1 MIINK
6 MKLKRKIQAFLLVC
20 LFLVSLI
27 NYSCDT
33 YARDTYLSAYN
44 QTVYNQNNGIGNNEV
59 NCILQSSSGYIWIGT
74 DGGLYR
80 YNGSSFAAINLWNTD
95 SADVYSINCLMQD
108 TSGRVW
114 IGTGNYGLFYL
125 KDGEYKHLENEYY
138 DGIKTITD
146 ICETGDGSIFVSTPK
161 GMYIVTDG
169 EDGNAALNMLME
181 DELSGI
187 EFGKMATD
195 GDKVYAIS
203 GNSDLYIF
211 NGNDN
216 YEVINTQ
223 EMTGG
228 DDLNC
233 ITIINDRIYAGTSGR
248 NIVVIR
254 NAYNFSLLETELYG
268 INKIFVDSNGYI
280 WTCADNGIGFFDVG
294 NTFIKLSECEIDSYL
309 SDIIEDYEGNYWV
322 ASYRMGVLL
331 LSKSKFVDYN
341 MYSGMQE
348 TMVNA
353 VFVYKNNQYI
363 CTDDGLIIYSM
374 TGERVTNALTEALD
388 GISIRDIMT
397 DSEGNLW
404 ISTYRKYGLIKYNFN
419 EENIEDALLSITRGT
434 GLPSNSVNACIE
446 LDNGNIA
453 AATTEGIAV
462 ISKTGEVLHTFGK
475 KDGLAQDNVLC
486 IFQDKKGYIYAGTDG
501 GELYIFQRNISEIKE
516 KYDSE
521 NGLNAGMILSIKEG
535 EKGVWIG
542 TDNGL
547 GFYNDTYRSVSNIEY
562 SNNIYDLIIND
573 DFVWIISSMGVLRTT
588 EEELLGSNGISGRYF
603 DVDDGLN
610 KTINTYSKSFMNK
623 NGILYICCNTGICSL
638 DTKNI
643 SYNQIAPKIRVTA
656 VDVDGQRYEFD
667 DLANGLNVGSDASK
681 ITIDFAVFS
690 YRNRGDIQVEYR
702 LEGFDEEPLYISG
715 NDTMQA
721 VYTNLEG
728 GVYTFHI
735 NAYNG
740 DGTPCENEISFTI
753 EKENRFTEN
762 PVSRIM
768 IVSGILI
775 VVLLMVVGIL
785 RMRKS
790 IKNKNKA
797 LEELSKE
804 HEEVI
809 KTSTAKNDYLA
820 NMSNEIKTPVN
831 AMVSKAD
838 ELIKLMDKEDA
849 YRENVQDIYDIGNG
863 ILDKVDDIILLAK
876 IEGGRIDTANE
887 IYSVSSIVF
896 NLSEYAKEKIDSENI
911 KLFVEIGDNISD
923 NLIGDEDKIESI
935 LKIFLDNAIQYTKE
949 GSITISVD
957 AYEYNDKEVSMSYTI
972 SDTGIG
978 IQEERLSDIFEVYS
992 IVDNRKNNISKGDGI
1007 GLAIAKGYSRL
1018 LDGDISVESVYGAG
1032 SNFTLSLN
1040 QRIADAALIDN
1051 ERERIDDIVSQE
1063 IADKMWLPEVKA
1075 LVVDDELV
1083 SREVSVKTLE
1093 SFEMLIDTADSGIAA
1108 IDMVMNND
1116 YDVVF
1121 MDLAMPIMNG
1131 TDTMKEIRSLDG
1143 EKYLLLPIISLDY
1156 DAVSDNSDI
1165 LLENGFT
1172 GTLLK
1177 PMDIRRVAAIL
1188 RDCLPEDKIK
1198 EKSSNVVENI
1208 KNSKYADGLSKLE
1221 EDINIKKAIE
1231 KIGGSI
1237 DVFNKILRSFYRKN
1251 SNLKDIIEAHGVS
1264 DTRWFKQRIHTLKAS
1279 SYNVGAYA
1287 FSQEAARIEAA
1298 INADNKTYLNNNYD
1312 KLLEHLDGLMNNIGE
1327 YFDFVDE
1334 VDEVKTEEEKSKKEA
1349 DDKVLA
1355 DVSDIADSVK
1365 LVDEADSAD
1374 IVGAAE
1380 ASLDARESDFVDIE
1394 LLKKLDKF
1402 VNDDNPDKVKEIVE
1416 VINSKAYIG
1425 EDGDFIMVLNESI
1438 DEGDKDKIHELI
1450 TTYIDLNS

>member
-1 MIINK
+1 
-6 MKLKRKIQAFLLVC
+6 MKNVKSQFKKKIQAFLVVC
-20 LFLVSLI
+20 LFLVPLI
-27 NYSCDT
+27 GLYSVS
-33 YARDTYLSAYN
+33 YAKDTYLSAYN
-44 QTVYNQNNGIGNNEV
+44 QIVYNQNNGIGNNEV

-80 YNGSSFAAINLWNTD
+80 YNGSNFAAINLWDTE
-95 SADVYSINCLMQD
+95 STDVYSINCLMQD
-108 TSGRVW
+108 SSGRVW

-146 ICETGDGSIFVSTPK
+146 ICETEDGSIFVSTPK
-161 GMYIVTDG
+161 GMYTVA
-169 EDGNAALNMLME
+169 DGNDGNMAMTMLFE
-181 DELSGI
+181 DELTGV
-187 EFGKMATD
+187 EFGKIVS
-195 GDKVYAIS
+195 DKNTVYAIA
-203 GNSDLYIF
+203 GNNDIYIF
-211 NGNDN
+211 DKTAG
-216 YEVINTQ
+216 YEVISTL

-228 DDLNC
+228 DDLKC
-233 ITIINDRIYAGTSGR
+233 ISYINDRIYVGTSGR
-248 NIVVIR
+248 NVIAIR
-254 NAYNFSLLETELYG
+254 DKDNYGLLETDLYG
-268 INKIFVDSNGYI
+268 INKIMMDSDDCVWI
-280 WTCADNGIGFFDVG
+280 CADNGIGFFGGG
-294 NTFIKLSECEIDSYL
+294 NSFTKLSECKIDSYL
-309 SDIIEDYEGNYWV
+309 SDIIEDYEGNYWI

-341 MYSGMQE
+341 MYSGLPE

-353 VFVYKNNQYI
+353 VFIYKNNQYI
-363 CTDDGLIIYSM
+363 CTDDGLIIYDI
-374 TGERVTNALTEALD
+374 TGERVTNSLTEALD
-388 GISIRDIMT
+388 GISIRDIIA
-397 DSEGNLW
+397 DSDGNLW
-404 ISTYRKYGLIKYNFN
+404 ICTYRKYGLIKYYPDKNTI
-419 EENIEDALLSITRGT
+419 EEALFSINRGT

-453 AATTEGIAV
+453 AATSEGIAIV
-462 ISKTGEVLHTFGK
+462 SKSGEILHTFVS
-475 KDGLAQDNVLC
+475 KDGLAQDNILC
-486 IFQDKKGYIYAGTDG
+486 ILQDRKGYIYAGTDG
-501 GELYIFQRNISEIKE
+501 GTLYVFQRNISEIIE
-516 KYDSE
+516 SFDEES
-521 NGLNAGMILSIKEG
+521 GLNANMILSVKEG
-535 EKGVWIG
+535 EKGIWVG

-547 GFYNDTYRSVSNIEY
+547 GFYNDTYRQVSNIEY
-562 SNNIYDLIIND
+562 SNNIYDLIINE

-588 EEELLGSNGISGRYF
+588 EDELLDSNGISGRYF

-610 KTINTYSKSFMNK
+610 KTINTYSKSFIDK
-623 NGILYICCNTGICSL
+623 NGVLYICCNTGVSSL
-638 DTKNI
+638 DTSDI

-656 VDVDGQRYEFD
+656 VDVDGKRYEFD
-667 DLANGLNVGSDASK
+667 DLANGLKVGHDVTK

-690 YRNRGDIQVEYR
+690 YRNRGDIRVEYK
-702 LEGFDEEPLYISG
+702 LEGFDEESVLISG

-721 VYTNLEG
+721 VYTNLDG
-728 GVYTFHI
+728 GIYTFHI

-753 EKENRFTEN
+753 EKENSFAEN
-762 PVSRIM
+762 PVSRILM
-768 IVSGILI
+768 VSGILI
-775 VVLLMVVGIL
+775 VVLLLVVGIL
-785 RMRKS
+785 RMRRS

-797 LEELSKE
+797 LEKLSKE

-838 ELIKLMDKEDA
+838 ELIKLMDKEDT

-876 IEGGRIDTANE
+876 IEGGRIETVNKP
-887 IYSVSSIVF
+887 YSVSTIVY

-923 NLIGDEDKIESI
+923 NLIGDEDKIENV

-957 AYEYNDKEVSMSYTI
+957 SYDYNDKEVSMSYTI
-972 SDTGIG
+972 SDTGVG
-978 IQEERLSDIFEVYS
+978 IQEDRLSDIFEVYS

-1007 GLAIAKGYSRL
+1007 GLAIAKGYTKL
-1018 LDGDISVESVYGAG
+1018 LDGDIAVESVYGAG

-1040 QRIADAALIDN
+1040 QEIADAAHLDN
-1051 ERERIDDIVSQE
+1051 EREKIEDIVSQE
-1063 IADKMWLPEVKA
+1063 IADKIWLPEVNA
-1075 LVVDDELV
+1075 LVVDDETV

-1093 SFEMLIDTADSGIAA
+1093 SFEMKIDTADSGISA

-1121 MDLAMPIMNG
+1121 MDLVMPIMNG

-1143 EKYLLLPIISLDY
+1143 DKYMLLPIISLDY

-1172 GTLLK
+1172 GSLLK
-1177 PMDIRRVAAIL
+1177 PMDIRRVAAML
-1188 RDCLPEDKIK
+1188 MDCLPEDKIK
-1198 EKSSNVVENI
+1198 EKSSNVAGNI
-1208 KNSKYADGLSKLE
+1208 KNSQYAEGLSRLE
-1221 EDINIKKAIE
+1221 DDINIKKAIE

-1251 SNLKDIIEAHGVS
+1251 SNLKDIIEAHGVE

-1298 INADNKTYLNNNYD
+1298 INSDNKTYLNNNFD
-1312 KLLEHLDGLMNNIGE
+1312 KLLEHLDELMNNIGE
-1327 YFDFVDE
+1327 YFEFVDG
-1334 VDEVKTEEEKSKKEA
+1334 VDGVKAES
-1349 DDKVLA
+1349 DDKGY
-1355 DVSDIADSVK
+1355 DKKMNDDTDSGEGTVI
-1365 LVDEADSAD
+1365 D
-1374 IVGAAE
+1374 IV
-1380 ASLDARESDFVDIE
+1380 
-1394 LLKKLDKF
+1394 LLKKLDTLVGIGRF
-1402 VNDDNPDKVKEIVE
+1402 DDADVTLAD
-1416 VINSKAYIG
+1416 INKRTYIG
-1425 EDGDFIMVLNESI
+1425 EAGDFMTVLNESI
-1438 DEGDKDKIHELI
+1438 KEGDKDKIHELI